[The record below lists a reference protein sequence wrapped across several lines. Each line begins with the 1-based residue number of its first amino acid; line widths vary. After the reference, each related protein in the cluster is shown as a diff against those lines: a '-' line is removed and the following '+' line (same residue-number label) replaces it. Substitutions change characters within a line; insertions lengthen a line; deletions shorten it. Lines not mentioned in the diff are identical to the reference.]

1 VGKKKFGCGTLVL
14 SFIAFAVISSVVANW
29 GSEGENTSSRVTAS
43 STQKPSAT
51 STPRPSSTQSEQK
64 TDSAD
69 PYDEACAAMKD
80 ADLAMATVGRKL
92 LDGSATS
99 GDSRTI
105 NSALEDVNRTY
116 KLIDGDMYWYMV
128 EQGNAMY
135 LMATSLEDGDG
146 ATANFALESYLDG
159 DEYTRYCR

>member
-1 VGKKKFGCGTLVL
+1 MGKKTPGCGTLVVG
-14 SFIAFAVISSVVANW
+14 FIAFAVISSVVANW
-29 GSEGENTSSRVTAS
+29 GSAGENSTSRVSAS
-43 STQKPSAT
+43 STQKPSAS
-51 STPRPSSTQSEQK
+51 STPRPSSTQGEQR
-64 TDSAD
+64 TDSTD
-69 PYDEACAAMKD
+69 PYDQACESMKD

-92 LDGSATS
+92 LEGSATS

-105 NSALEDVNRTY
+105 NSALDEVNRTY

-128 EQGNAMY
+128 EQGNSMY

-159 DEYTRYCR
+159 DEYSRYCR